1 LEALLRLPE
10 FNLEEVQIGLRKLHE
25 VSSYLNFPFTF
36 EEVARYFLPS
46 LKISGDQL
54 RELLSSGKFKNFPF
68 LIRDGYLFAHPT
80 QSLDSRLV
88 REKLSSEK
96 LASAAEFAAVLTR
109 SIPFIKTV
117 AVTGS
122 VAYGSAERWDD
133 IDLFIVTARNRL
145 WLSAIMI
152 LILVRI
158 GKLLRIREPHLS
170 PFCLSY
176 VHDEQGFA
184 NESSKNRSNP
194 LFARELIKAKP
205 VTGIRQYCKMLKE
218 NDWVAKFYA
227 ARYVEKI
234 RSLEREQSDFQTE
247 ADPPWTFG
255 RLSVLF
261 DLLEGMAFTFL
272 SRYLRLRAYLINLK
286 FKSNGQD
293 FRIFEPKIS
302 SSSCIYTSNFYRWL
316 YKLWVTGAV

>member
-1 LEALLRLPE
+1 MMEALLSLPD
-10 FNLEEVQIGLRKLHE
+10 FDMEEIKIGLKKLHE

-46 LKISGDQL
+46 SNITGDQL
-54 RELLSSGKFKNFPF
+54 RELLSSDKFKNFPF

-80 QSLDSRLV
+80 QSISSRLE
-88 REKLSSEK
+88 RERLSSEK
-96 LASAAEFAAVLTR
+96 LASAAEFAAVLSR
-109 SIPFIKTV
+109 SVPFIKTV

-145 WLSAIMI
+145 WISALMT

-158 GKLLRIREPHLS
+158 GKLLGIREPHLS

-176 VHDEQGFA
+176 IHDEQGFA
-184 NESSKNRSNP
+184 DESIKNRTNP

-205 VTGIRQYCKMLKE
+205 VTGMSRYRKMLKD

-227 ARYVEKI
+227 TSYVEKM
-234 RSLEREQSDFQTE
+234 RSLEKDQSGSDTE
-247 ADPPWTFG
+247 TAWTLG
-255 RLSVLF
+255 RLSILF
-261 DLLEGMAFTFL
+261 DLVEGMAFTFL
-272 SRYLRLRAYLINLK
+272 SRYLRLRAYLTNLR
-286 FKSNGQD
+286 FKSKGQD

-302 SSSCIYTSNFYRWL
+302 STSCIYTSNFYRWL
-316 YKLWVTGAV
+316 YKLWGTGAV